1 MKTLDERLADY
12 AEKLSLGLL
21 LGAFISD
28 VHPAARVL
36 FVLTSLLAAVVM
48 VAKTDSG
55 WRAAS

>member
-21 LGAFISD
+21 LGAFVSD

-36 FVLTSLLAAVVM
+36 FILTSLLAAVVM

-55 WRAAS
+55 QRATT